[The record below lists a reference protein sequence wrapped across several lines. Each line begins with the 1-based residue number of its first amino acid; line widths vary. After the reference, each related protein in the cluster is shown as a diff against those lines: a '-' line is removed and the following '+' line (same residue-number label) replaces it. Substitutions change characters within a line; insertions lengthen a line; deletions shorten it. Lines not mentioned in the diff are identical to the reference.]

1 VAPWLWGRLVGDT
14 ETAADEEEIAVL
26 FRMGSSGLKV
36 LRGQGLGLYQKIG
49 PSGKE
54 RGSEDKI
61 GPHPKKNVEANSLF
75 FSIALRAF
83 FLILVKQKT
92 CDL

>member
-61 GPHPKKNVEANSLF
+61 GPHPKKKCGSELPF
-75 FSIALRAF
+75 F
-83 FLILVKQKT
+83 FL
-92 CDL
+92 